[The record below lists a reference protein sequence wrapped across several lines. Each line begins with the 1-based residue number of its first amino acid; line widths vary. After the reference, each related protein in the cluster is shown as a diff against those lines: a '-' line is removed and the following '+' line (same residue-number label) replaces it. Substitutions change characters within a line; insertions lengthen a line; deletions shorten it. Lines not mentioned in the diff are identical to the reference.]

1 MWRHGCFAIKE
12 VRWQAKARNT
22 ASIRCVSRARRGWTS
37 GHESY
42 AKEERCITKKKER
55 NKKEKREERA
65 KRKNKRQSGSRGHKR
80 RGTRANQ
87 IALICCASS
96 KNVNARR
103 PLVIQSCRGLLSFFP
118 SIHARFFFSL
128 RFTISRCLVSFTRY
142 TRWLLSAVL
151 CSALRFSYADLSR
164 PEFTEGRTRKAFRQ
178 GVAEQVESFVHS
190 ACKCH

>member
-1 MWRHGCFAIKE
+1 MDVSQSKKFAGKRKLVTRLLFVVYQE
-12 VRWQAKARNT
+12 HDEGGPAGMNRMQKKNDTQR
-22 ASIRCVSRARRGWTS
+22 
-37 GHESY
+37 
-42 AKEERCITKKKER
+42 KKKER

-128 RFTISRCLVSFTRY
+128 RFTISHCLVSFTRY

-151 CSALRFSYADLSR
+151 CSALRFSHADLSR
-164 PEFTEGRTRKAFRQ
+164 SEFTEGRTRKAFRQ